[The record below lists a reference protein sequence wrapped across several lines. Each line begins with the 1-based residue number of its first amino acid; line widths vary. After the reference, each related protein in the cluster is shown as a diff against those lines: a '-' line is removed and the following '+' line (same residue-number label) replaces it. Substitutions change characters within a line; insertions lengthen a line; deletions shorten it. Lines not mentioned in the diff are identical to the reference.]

1 MDHVQI
7 SGSETC
13 NSAELLLNEV
23 TRILSRL
30 LINNDLMTF
39 YMWAY
44 MQILNLLTYMAHDVA
59 K

>member
-1 MDHVQI
+1 MRI
-7 SGSETC
+7 SALEAC
-13 NSAELLLNEV
+13 NSAELPSNEV

-44 MQILNLLTYMAHDVA
+44 MQILNLVTYMAHDIA